1 MDFIIKWLASLFEAF
16 KLKNPVVA
24 GVLVLILSAVVH
36 TATQGTLLGLFQLP
50 DWAAA
55 ALEYV
60 GLFLLAVTGSQTFRY
75 LPASKQA
82 TARK

>member
-24 GVLVLILSAVVH
+24 GVLVLVLSAIVH
-36 TATQGTLLGLFQLP
+36 TATQGTFLGLFELP
-50 DWAAA
+50 DWASA